1 MVDATTPIGP
11 SRGHAR
17 REPRPGGPEPHAR
30 STPIVLVHG
39 AWHGAWC
46 WSRVRAAC
54 SAGGVGRVLTPT
66 LTGLGDRAAELDR
79 TVGLGTHVGDVVDL
93 IDRVGGPV
101 VLAGHSYAGLVVREA
116 ADRRP
121 DAVEHLVLVDAW
133 TGADGDSLLARAPDW
148 LADYLTGAAAER
160 GDGWRIPPP
169 DPALVGVDDPL
180 DAALLRAHLTDQP
193 LATFT
198 EPTRLTGAA
207 DGVPTSAVTAEPSLL
222 PFRQRA
228 DEAGWPATAIAA
240 GHDLMLTAPVPLAR
254 SLAAVAFSAAAG
266 R

>member
-1 MVDATTPIGP
+1 MVDPATPLGP
-11 SRGHAR
+11 LRDHAR
-17 REPRPGGPEPHAR
+17 RDTRLRKAGARGR

-46 WSRVRAAC
+46 WSRVRAAL
-54 SAGGVGRVLTPT
+54 SAGGVERVLTPT
-66 LTGLGDRAAELDR
+66 LTGLGERSAELDR

-93 IDRVGGPV
+93 IDRVGEPL
-101 VLAGHSYAGLVVREA
+101 VLVGHSYAGLVVREA

-121 DAVEHLVLVDAW
+121 DAVAHLVLVDAW
-133 TGADGDSLLARAPDW
+133 TGADGDSLLARAPAW
-148 LADYLTGAAAER
+148 MADHLTGAAAAQ

-193 LATFT
+193 LASFT
-198 EPTRLTGAA
+198 EPTRLSGAA
-207 DGVPTSAVTAEPSLL
+207 DRVPTSAVIAEPSLL
-222 PFRQRA
+222 PFRQWA
-228 DEAGWPATAIAA
+228 DEAGWPTTAVPA

-254 SLAAVAFSAAAG
+254 SLASVAFSRAAG